1 MSHPFKIY
9 HIVKIIVHVELLCTE
24 WPNYWGERGNRKA
37 KYDLVVRAEWYT
49 SEIQDT
55 TSKKARLKREMKK
68 VALGCESLL
77 KIRLPW

>member
-9 HIVKIIVHVELLCTE
+9 HIVKIIVHVELLC
-24 WPNYWGERGNRKA
+24 KA

-55 TSKKARLKREMKK
+55 RSKKARLKREMKK
-68 VALGCESLL
+68 VALGV
-77 KIRLPW
+77 